1 MLSIGKNIQA
11 NADALQKIPVDY
23 LFNRLKH
30 PKQEIEALIR
40 QLRAIRE
47 IDARQYTLQK
57 RALPYFVC
65 AVFNP
70 PYRKTENFAY
80 AEYFVLDLDHI
91 SDGENSLKA
100 IRESVQKDPH
110 VLLAFTSPSG
120 DGLKLMFK
128 LNERCWDSGIYSL
141 FYKAFSRSFGAKH
154 NLSDIID
161 SRTSDVCRACFIS
174 MDPDVYFN
182 PQAEPVDVKDY
193 LETDDVS
200 SMFTLKKELEKS
212 PQPTMPAA
220 EAAEPQSSD
229 PDAETMKRI
238 RQVLAGKPSKE
249 SDKAAVYVPQELDM
263 VLEGLTL
270 MLRENGL
277 DIESISNIQY
287 GKNIRV
293 RLGLKKAEVNLFFG
307 KRGFTVVACPRTGT
321 NAELNHLCSG
331 LIRNHLNQFV

>member
-11 NADALQKIPVDY
+11 TADALQKIPVDY
-23 LFNRLKH
+23 LFDRLKH
-30 PKQEIEALIR
+30 PKPEIESLIR
-40 QLRAIRE
+40 QLRAVRE
-47 IDARQYTLQK
+47 IDARQYTVQK

-91 SDGENSLKA
+91 SAGENSLKSV
-100 IRESVQKDPH
+100 RESVQKDPH

-128 LNERCWDSGIYSL
+128 LKERCWDSGIYSL
-141 FYKAFSRSFGAKH
+141 FYKAFSRSFAARH
-154 NLSDIID
+154 NLSGIID

-174 MDPDVYFN
+174 IDPEVYFN
-182 PQAEPVDVKDY
+182 PQAEPVDTKDY
-193 LETDDVS
+193 LDTDDVS
-200 SMFTLKKELEKS
+200 SMFALKKELEKT
-212 PQPTMPAA
+212 PQPAIRTA
-220 EAAEPQSSD
+220 EEAEPQSTD

-238 RQVLAGKPSKE
+238 RQVLAGKASKE
-249 SDKAAVYVPQELDM
+249 SSRPAVYVPQELDM